1 MSENNR
7 AALANEIGHAARSV
21 EQVLLGHTL
30 PEEPL
35 ALDSQKTATVPDKS
49 RAAIRDMAYRTVRRL
64 GRLRELL
71 GKLNRKPPQ
80 APVLALQLVAL
91 EQLVWPIRD
100 AHVVVD
106 QAVSAARLMPATR
119 PAGGLINAVLR
130 RFLREQA
137 QLMHGTGKV
146 PEARWN
152 FPRWWIEQLQSQYPT
167 RWQQIL
173 EVSDQPGPMT
183 LRVNQTKTSV
193 AHYLETLKDAGMSAA
208 QIGPLAIRLE
218 HAMDVHRLPGFDA
231 GLVSVQDAGAQLAI
245 PLLDVSCDHR
255 VLDACSAPGGKAAH
269 LIEQRLAQ
277 LPKKGGE
284 SANIPLLALD
294 SDANRLDR
302 VTQNLDR
309 LGLTNHAQ
317 LRAADAAK
325 PSDWWD
331 GQAFDRILVDAPCT
345 ASGIV
350 RRHPEIRWL
359 RQRRD
364 IETLAAIQTKIL
376 TGLWPT
382 LKPGG
387 KLLYVTCSVFSAEG
401 EGVATNFLNAEPTA
415 RRVPLM
421 GCLGLSGDASPI
433 DQLLPHQGLELDH
446 DGFFY
451 ALIEKL
457 V

>member
-21 EQVLLGHTL
+21 QQVLLGHTL

-35 ALDSQKTATVPDKS
+35 ALDSQKTAAVPDKS

-71 GKLNRKPPQ
+71 GKLNRKPPEV
-80 APVLALQLVAL
+80 PVLALQLVAL
-91 EQLVWPIRD
+91 EQLVWPMRD

-106 QAVSAARLMPATR
+106 QAVSAARLMPDTR

-137 QLMHGTGKV
+137 VLMRSTGKV

-173 EVSDQPGPMT
+173 EVSDHPAPMT
-183 LRVNQTKTSV
+183 LRVNQSRTSV
-193 AHYLETLKDAGMSAA
+193 TQYLETLKAAGMSGD

-218 HAMDVHRLPGFDA
+218 LPTDVHRLPGFDG

-245 PLLDVSCDHR
+245 PLLDVSGDHR
-255 VLDACSAPGGKAAH
+255 VLDACSAPGGKTAH
-269 LIEQRLAQ
+269 LVEQRLAE
-277 LPKKGGE
+277 LTKKGGG
-284 SANIPLLALD
+284 SSVTPLLALD
-294 SDANRLDR
+294 SDAKRLDR
-302 VTQNLDR
+302 VTQNLNR
-309 LGLTNHAQ
+309 LGLADHVK

-325 PSDWWD
+325 PLDWWD

-364 IETLAAIQTKIL
+364 IETLAAIQTEIL

-387 KLLYVTCSVFSAEG
+387 KLLYVTCSVFSVEG
-401 EGVATNFLNAEPTA
+401 EGVASSFIDAEPTA

-421 GCLGLSGDASPI
+421 GCLGLSGDVSPI
-433 DQLLPHQGLELDH
+433 DQLLPHQGQELDH